1 MMRATRVAL
10 ATVTTLAA
18 VAGCG
23 SGAGSSPAPSQI
35 DAGPAD
41 SSYASI
47 GGLQMYYEVHGPE
60 TGRPLVLLHGSLSG
74 IAPDFGALIP
84 VLARDR
90 RVIAVEQQ
98 AHGHTADI
106 DRPLRVEQMAADTAS
121 LLRQL
126 GVQQADVLG
135 FSTGAAVA
143 LDMGLKE
150 PGLVHKLVLASPM
163 YDPAGMHPGLIDGL
177 AALQPEMLHG
187 TPYHEYY
194 KTAAPRPDDFGTLV
208 EKNKDLQLNYPKHPA
223 STVGSSGCA
232 GSPRGRG
239 LRCGADRPRLG
250 VPPVARRGRQRR
262 HRRPPEVPAGRAARH
277 DPHRSDAAAR
287 AAFDD
292 PGLPRC
298 AGDGV
303 AGNVCAT
310 FPLCSH
316 GSSAGRPSWTSSS
329 AGSRGHSP
337 AAPGWR

>member
-223 STVGSSGCA
+223 STVGSLAAPVLLVVGDSDVVRIDHVSEFFRLLG
-232 GSPRGRG
+232 
-239 LRCGADRPRLG
+239 GAVNGDI
-250 VPPVARRGRQRR
+250 V
-262 HRRPPEVPAGRAARH
+262 
-277 DPHRSDAAAR
+277 
-287 AAFDD
+287 
-292 PGLPRC
+292 GLPKSQLVVLP
-298 AGDGV
+298 GTTHTGV
-303 AGNVCAT
+303 MQRPELHSMIPAFLDAPAT
-310 FPLCSH
+310 
-316 GSSAGRPSWTSSS
+316 G
-329 AGSRGHSP
+329 
-337 AAPGWR
+337 